1 MKLLETKIKNNVLG
15 GMVRILD
22 ENRTQLLEAN
32 KKDLDLFDKDDPALY
47 ERLVVGHKK
56 IEEMILAVNAVR
68 VQDDPVGKEITS
80 EELQNGLKIIN
91 KTAPF
96 GTIMII
102 YESRPDVTI
111 EAAVLAFKANNKI
124 LLKGGKEALHT
135 NTMLVDFWHRALQEN
150 GLSTEYIQLL
160 TMNRHETQQFLKQP
174 TEQLDLIVPRGGERL
189 ISFVKEHA
197 NCAVLVSG
205 RGNNFLYVDQASD
218 WDQSIKVI
226 LNAKTDKIS
235 ACNALDKILINSNLD
250 NYREKMAD
258 LANILKSNGIAILVD
273 EHAKEVLKDEALIKD
288 DSVWKEE
295 FLAMKCCIGS
305 IDSVQEAVDK
315 INRYSGGHSA
325 TIMTTN
331 NDTAKLFMEQV
342 DCAAV
347 YQNASTRFT
356 DGGQM
361 GVGAELAISTDKL
374 HHRGPL
380 GLNELVTNKYYVF
393 GDGHVRE

>member
-1 MKLLETKIKNNVLG
+1 MKLLETTIKNNVLG
-15 GMVRILD
+15 CMMRILD

-32 KKDLDLFDKDDPALY
+32 KKDLELFDKNDQALY
-47 ERLVVGHKK
+47 DRLIVDHKK
-56 IEEMILAVNAVR
+56 IDETIQAVNDVH
-68 VQDDPVGKEITS
+68 VQDDPVHKVIT
-80 EELQNGLKIIN
+80 EVELQNGLKIIN

-124 LLKGGKEALHT
+124 LLKGGKEAFYT
-135 NTMLVDFWHRALQEN
+135 NTILVDFWHEALQEN
-150 GLSTEYIQLL
+150 GLEKDYIQML
-160 TMNRHETQQFLKQP
+160 TMDRKETREFLKNP
-174 TEQLDLIVPRGGERL
+174 TEKLDLIVPRGGERL

-197 NCAVLVSG
+197 NCAVMVSG
-205 RGNNFLYVDQASD
+205 RGNNFLYVDQSAD
-218 WDQSIKVI
+218 WEKSIEVI

-235 ACNALDKILINSNLD
+235 ACNALDKILINTNINKYQEKLLD
-250 NYREKMAD
+250 
-258 LANILKSNGIAILVD
+258 LSNILTNNGITILVD
-273 EHAKEVLKDEALIKD
+273 DYTKEVLKTQPLITKE
-288 DSVWKEE
+288 SVWEEE
-295 FLAMKCCIGS
+295 FLSLKCCVGTVDS
-305 IDSVQEAVDK
+305 IQDAIEK
-315 INRYSGGHSA
+315 INTYSGGHSA
-325 TIMTTN
+325 TIMT
-331 NDTAKLFMEQV
+331 NDKDKAKQFMEQV

-380 GLNELVTNKYYVF
+380 GLNELVTNKYYVY
-393 GDGHVRE
+393 GDGHIRE